1 MAEMTAP
8 SAKWRAITGV
18 VGGTLITLSSGA
30 HSMLGWPSVRQELTS
45 AGVGGDLLFGM
56 QAGWQFG
63 GAAMLVTGVTLVIL
77 FARRVRGAAIPTFP
91 GLITGAGYLAFG
103 LWALLA
109 HGFNPF
115 FFVFIVP
122 ALLLLVA
129 STG

>member
-1 MAEMTAP
+1 MAETVTSP
-8 SAKWRAITGV
+8 RWRSVLGV

-30 HSMLGWPSVRQELTS
+30 HSLLGWPNVRQELTS

-63 GAAMLVTGVTLVIL
+63 GAAMLVIGVTLVVL

-91 GLITGAGYLAFG
+91 GLITGIGYLAFG

>member
-1 MAEMTAP
+1 LAAP
-8 SAKWRAITGV
+8 QCW
-18 VGGTLITLSSGA
+18 SSESRWWSCSRG
-30 HSMLGWPSVRQELTS
+30 E
-45 AGVGGDLLFGM
+45 FE
-56 QAGWQFG
+56 
-63 GAAMLVTGVTLVIL
+63 
-77 FARRVRGAAIPTFP
+77 ARRSRHSP
-91 GLITGAGYLAFG
+91 GLITGVGYLAFG

>member
-1 MAEMTAP
+1 
-8 SAKWRAITGV
+8 
-18 VGGTLITLSSGA
+18 
-30 HSMLGWPSVRQELTS
+30 
-45 AGVGGDLLFGM
+45 
-56 QAGWQFG
+56 
-63 GAAMLVTGVTLVIL
+63 MLVTGVTLVIL

-109 HGFNPF
+109 RFNPF